1 MKKALVLAFM
11 TAVPSMAMAQNP
23 PTGMTPAQARKAEAY
38 FHYSMARVL
47 DQSEEFDESIKEYR
61 KSIDINPNDS
71 AVYTSM
77 AQTYL
82 KQRNREEAMRAA
94 QRAVEL
100 DRNNIGA
107 HLILKDLHVAAVIN
121 LQSGRQPNQQQ
132 LQESYDN
139 AVHELE
145 EILRIDPS
153 KREEYLQL
161 GYIYRL
167 SGNADKA
174 REIYRKFLGTEPG
187 SEEGVMALADLSM
200 DNDRNAEAIDILN
213 EFLNSQPNSPR
224 ALEMLG
230 DAHSNL
236 GNSGPAADAYKRAAA
251 LSNDEDLRDKL
262 ANAYYQDNRLA
273 DAAKVYEEILSED
286 QGSLQILQRLGQ
298 IYRRQMKYTEAR
310 DMLTRAQR
318 RSLGNSSLSVRFDL
332 ALVDR
337 DEGKFEESIRSFEAL
352 LRDTEK
358 NAYTQ
363 AEKRSRALFY
373 TQIGAVNSL
382 MTRFDRAI
390 EAFTNVRALS
400 DFAET
405 PRVDMTIADTYREAR
420 NLDRAQEVLE
430 SALKNFPD
438 NRELQVSY
446 ADLLAARGRVDEGLQ
461 VLTKLAGGKELE
473 LDLVGA
479 FVNVYERAKRY
490 AEAQKI
496 IDSVAARYSDNMQ
509 LHFMQGAL
517 YEQQDKAAEA
527 EASFRKALALDANNP
542 SVLNYLGYMLADR
555 GMKLDEAVAMI
566 QKAVDADPISGAFLD
581 SLGWAFFKLDRLDL
595 AERYLTRAV
604 AFAATNAT
612 MYDHLGDVFYKTQ
625 RYAEAQ
631 AAWTKGLPYAD
642 DSDEAARMRQKL
654 EEVRS
659 RTGR

>member
-1 MKKALVLAFM
+1 MAL
-11 TAVPSMAMAQNP
+11 AQNP
-23 PTGMTPAQARKAEAY
+23 AGMTPAQARKAEAY
-38 FHYSMARVL
+38 FHYSMARIL
-47 DQSEEFDESIKEYR
+47 DQSEEFDESIREYR
-61 KSIDINPNDS
+61 KAIEINPNDS

-82 KQRNREEAMRAA
+82 KQRNRDEATRAA

-107 HLILKDLHVAAVIN
+107 HLILKDLYVAAVIN
-121 LQSGRQPNQQQ
+121 LQSGGRQLNQVQLQQ
-132 LQESYDN
+132 LRETSEK
-139 AVHELE
+139 AIHELE
-145 EILRIDPS
+145 EIIRIDETR
-153 KREEYLQL
+153 REEYMQL
-161 GYIYRL
+161 AYIYSL
-167 SGNADKA
+167 SGNPKKA
-174 REIYRKFLGTEPG
+174 EEISRKLLGSEPG
-187 SEEGVMALADLSM
+187 SEEAVLALANLVSD
-200 DNDRNAEAIDILN
+200 DDRIAEAIDILN
-213 EFLNSQPNSPR
+213 LFLIGQPNSPR
-224 ALEMLG
+224 VWEMLG
-230 DAHSNL
+230 DQHARL

-251 LSNDEDLRDKL
+251 MNNDEELRDKL
-262 ANAYYQDNRLA
+262 ANAYYQDNRLE
-273 DAAKVYEEILSED
+273 DAAKLYEAILRDD
-286 QGSLQILQRLGQ
+286 QGSLQVLQRLGQ
-298 IYRRQMKYTEAR
+298 IYRRQMKYAEAR
-310 DMLTRAQR
+310 DVLSLAQR
-318 RSLGNSSLSVRFDL
+318 RSLGTSSISVRFDL

-337 DEGKFEESIRSFEAL
+337 DEGKFEDSIRAFEAL
-352 LRDTEK
+352 LKDTEK
-358 NAYTQ
+358 SAYTQ
-363 AEKRSRALFY
+363 AEKRSRALFF

-382 MTRFDRAI
+382 LTRFDRAI
-390 EAFTNVRALS
+390 DAFTSVRALS

-420 NLDRAQEVLE
+420 DLDRAQEVLE

-461 VLTKLAGGKELE
+461 VLTKLAGGRELE

-490 AEAQKI
+490 SEAQRVL
-496 IDSVAARYSDNMQ
+496 DSVAGRYSDSMQ

-517 YEQQDKAAEA
+517 YEQQNRATEA
-527 EASFRKALALDANNP
+527 EAAFRKALALDANNP

-555 GMKLDEAVAMI
+555 GMKLEEAVTMI

-581 SLGWAFFKLDRLDL
+581 SLGWAFFKLNRLDQ

-631 AAWTKGLPYAD
+631 AAWTKGLTYAD
-642 DSDEAARMRQKL
+642 DAEEAARMRQKL
-654 EEVRS
+654 EEVRT